1 MKADKTTIGLVS
13 VAILLLVL
21 FFVTFIYGNE
31 NVQWKKIKL
40 DNIQDSIFAIM
51 IEQDDGS

>member
-13 VAILLLVL
+13 VAIVLLLVL

-31 NVQWKKIKL
+31 NVQ
-40 DNIQDSIFAIM
+40 
-51 IEQDDGS
+51 